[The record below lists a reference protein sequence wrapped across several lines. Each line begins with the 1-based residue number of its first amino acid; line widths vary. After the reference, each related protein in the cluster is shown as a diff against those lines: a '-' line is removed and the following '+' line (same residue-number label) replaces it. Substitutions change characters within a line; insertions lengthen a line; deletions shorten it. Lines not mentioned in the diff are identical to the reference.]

1 MEFKKEIEQVLNDLK
16 TKGYTRDEI
25 EVELDYKA
33 NYIDQALSKG
43 GNQKFLNRLKKLNE
57 RLLKKATLP
66 GTPPS
71 VVEHTDPN
79 HIALIRER
87 NYEKLINTNSDLV
100 NTNSELAKAVLEQQ
114 KIKSEVEKKILEISV
129 STEVLQVMLLNY
141 HEFWIDQQHLP
152 NSESLKRNLR
162 KKVPLLLNKLKEAN
176 MLD

>member
-1 MEFKKEIEQVLNDLK
+1 MPPNTDNSLI
-16 TKGYTRDEI
+16 T
-25 EVELDYKA
+25 
-33 NYIDQALSKG
+33 
-43 GNQKFLNRLKKLNE
+43 RLKEVLEE
-57 RLLKKATLP
+57 RQLSIPEFEKQTGIKKDRVYKWLKRNTGRIDHADAAKINKWLSGQDLDNVPQPAK
-66 GTPPS
+66 
-71 VVEHTDPN
+71 EDEN
-79 HIALIRER
+79 NIALITAR
-87 NYEKLINTNSDLV
+87 NYEKLI